1 MPRFKKKIPYQE
13 KMLATNERL
22 LMMLIKGAKRTDHK
36 IKLESNINMLK
47 PVR

>member
-1 MPRFKKKIPYQE
+1 MSGFKKKKNPYQE
-13 KMLATNERL
+13 KMLATNEHL
-22 LMMLIKGAKRTDHK
+22 LMVLIRGKSTNHK